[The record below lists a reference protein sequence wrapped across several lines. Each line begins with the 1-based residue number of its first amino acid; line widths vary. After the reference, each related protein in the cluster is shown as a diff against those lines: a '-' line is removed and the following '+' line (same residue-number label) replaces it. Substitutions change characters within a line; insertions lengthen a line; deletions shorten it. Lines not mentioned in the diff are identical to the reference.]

1 MKGNIVT
8 EPASSAA
15 GGWAIGKAI
24 GGLLAI
30 GVVASALG
38 FMVLLP
44 KTPKEAAMRILAT
57 MAGSALL
64 GPLMVAA
71 AYSRH
76 PEVFSAGATL
86 AQGLGMEA
94 WMGTFMVAAPLLAL
108 AGLPCWWIRALSC
121 CGSRSAGSRARTS
134 ARWRPTRGR
143 TSGECFR
150 DHRPRWLEILSGL
163 GVRPSR
169 RRGGSIRS
177 RTRCSRRNSPMAS
190 ATCWTCRRSC
200 TRARCWSASRSGCRT
215 TRAHLRRVAGALH
228 DRRACGPIRVQ
239 PGEAGELRL
248 REPHGQRAAGDRDG
262 YRYRGRSPIQL
273 TGRAAYAHVGDLVGQ
288 DLLEV
293 PELACE
299 CRYGLEIAIAWW
311 EDRIPDEMLGDQV
324 RLRRRVNGGTL
335 GLEHVAGLRVR
346 LSEMRRERGLQ
357 QAAPLGGK

>member
-108 AGLPCWWIRALSC
+108 AGLPCWWILGAVVL
-121 CGSRSAGSRARTS
+121 
-134 ARWRPTRGR
+134 
-143 TSGECFR
+143 
-150 DHRPRWLEILSGL
+150 WLEKRRQQGKDIGEMAADARAD
-163 GVRPSR
+163 VR
-169 RRGGSIRS
+169 G
-177 RTRCSRRNSPMAS
+177 
-190 ATCWTCRRSC
+190 
-200 TRARCWSASRSGCRT
+200 
-215 TRAHLRRVAGALH
+215 
-228 DRRACGPIRVQ
+228 
-239 PGEAGELRL
+239 
-248 REPHGQRAAGDRDG
+248 
-262 YRYRGRSPIQL
+262 
-273 TGRAAYAHVGDLVGQ
+273 
-288 DLLEV
+288 
-293 PELACE
+293 
-299 CRYGLEIAIAWW
+299 
-311 EDRIPDEMLGDQV
+311 ML
-324 RLRRRVNGGTL
+324 
-335 GLEHVAGLRVR
+335 
-346 LSEMRRERGLQ
+346 
-357 QAAPLGGK
+357 P